1 MRIMVTGLGMV
12 SALGNDIAENF
23 ESLKNKK
30 TGIGAIEILKTVHK
44 DSWVAGEI
52 KHTNAGLT
60 DTLEIE
66 DSLTYPRTTL
76 LGIHA
81 AREAFKNAGLEL
93 TDGSRTGI
101 VVGTTVGGM
110 DLSETFYRK
119 PEENP
124 SFIATHSCGFTT
136 EKIADY
142 LGITGT
148 MSTIST
154 ACSSGL
160 NAIAYGARLIRHGYI
175 DRAIVGGT
183 DALSLFTLNGFK
195 TLMILDEQLCAP
207 FDKNRKGL
215 NLGEGAGFL
224 VIESEKSLNERK
236 GEAICTLSG
245 WGNANDAF
253 HQTASSPEGNG
264 PYMCM
269 HKALEQAALS
279 PEDIGYINVHGTGTE
294 NNDLTE
300 GIALKRI
307 FGEHVPPFSSTK
319 SYTGHTLGAA
329 GGVEAVI
336 AVLTLQHQLCF
347 PNLNFTKA
355 IEELGLVPLT
365 EVQQNPTL
373 KHVMTNSF
381 GFGGNDSSL
390 IFSKL

>member
-1 MRIMVTGLGMV
+1 MRIMVTGLGLI
-12 SALGNDIAENF
+12 SAMGETIAENL
-23 ESLKNKK
+23 ESLQKK
-30 TGIGAIEILKTVHK
+30 KSGIGPIEILKTVHRN
-44 DSWVAGEI
+44 SWVAGEI
-52 KHTNAGLT
+52 KLTNTELT
-60 DTLEIE
+60 EILEI
-66 DSLTYPRTTL
+66 DDTLTYPRTTL

-81 AREAFKNAGLEL
+81 AKEAFKNAGLEL
-93 TDGSRTGI
+93 TNGARTGI
-101 VVGTTVGGM
+101 VAGTTVGGM
-110 DLSETFYRK
+110 DLSETFYRR

-142 LGITGT
+142 LGISGT

-224 VIESEKSLNERK
+224 VIESETSLKERG
-236 GEAICTLSG
+236 GEAICTLTG

-269 HKALEQAALS
+269 KKALDQAGLS
-279 PEDIGYINVHGTGTE
+279 KDDIGYINVHGTGTE
-294 NNDLTE
+294 NNDQTE
-300 GIALKRI
+300 GIALRRI
-307 FGEHVPPFSSTK
+307 FGKKVPAFSSTK

-336 AVLTLQHQLCF
+336 AVLSLQHQMCF
-347 PNLNFTKA
+347 PNLNFSTPMEDPA
-355 IEELGLVPLT
+355 LTPIT
-365 EVQQNPTL
+365 EVISDSSL

-390 IFSKL
+390 IFSK